1 LEEFLHTWECTKDGL
16 IQVVVRGE
24 KITIDQMLI
33 IKQFGVN
40 VEGVDATNV
49 LVKEVQVAFKNIA
62 GLDAFVNKEHWNIIR
77 MKEEYHDM
85 FTTISQTIYQQE
97 RLAHNFSNHIAII
110 LNLANKGKKI
120 NWCSIMLTQMST

>member
-1 LEEFLHTWECTKDGL
+1 LEEFLHTWECTKDGR

-24 KITIDQMLI
+24 KIAIDQMLI

-40 VEGVDATNV
+40 VEGFDATKV

-62 GLDAFVNKEHWNIIR
+62 GPDAYVNKEHWNIIR
-77 MKEEYHDM
+77 MKEKYHDM
-85 FTTISQTIYQQE
+85 FTTILQTIYQQE
-97 RLAHNFSNHIAII
+97 RLVHFSNHIAIT

-120 NWCSIMLTQMST
+120 N